1 MEISFYNERGEFTSC
16 LAGDAGFVQTTKDM
30 TADFWV
36 DGKWD
41 GATHYALN
49 GAAVPRPTNPARLDG
64 KMLTFVPRPAKIQ
77 INDKTYD
84 ADDSVVEL
92 WFNLPGKYKV
102 RVQSWPHLDAEF
114 DLEA

>member
-1 MEISFYNERGEFTSC
+1 MDISFYNERGEITGYLS
-16 LAGDAGFVQTTKDM
+16 GDAGFVETTKDM
-30 TADFWV
+30 TAEPWI

-41 GATHYALN
+41 GATHYVLDGRAL
-49 GAAVPRPTNPARLDG
+49 PRPANPTRHDG
-64 KMLTFVPRPAKIQ
+64 RMLTFVPRPAKIT

-102 RVQSWPHLDAEF
+102 GVQAWPHLDAEF
-114 DLEA
+114 TVEA